1 MCGRVVVL
9 TYQGGGGGGGFLLG
23 LKNLV
28 NISEELTYQ
37 RSSSTRK
44 FY

>member
-1 MCGRVVVL
+1 MVL
-9 TYQGGGGGGGFLLG
+9 TYRGGGGGGGGEFLLG

-37 RSSSTRK
+37 RSS
-44 FY
+44 